1 VDADQLVGVGD
12 GLGPAADLDA
22 TRPPGSVL
30 ARSSMTMAAWAAR
43 ATSRYFMVLFIF
55 DGGQL
60 DAGNGLSGAAPGEI
74 EEVRFWADPDLADA
88 LPPRL
93 RGRVASAPR
102 GQGDTYLERE
112 AATGP

>member
-1 VDADQLVGVGD
+1 MAANSTPVMVYL
-12 GLGPAADLDA
+12 GLHQ
-22 TRPPGSVL
+22 
-30 ARSSMTMAAWAAR
+30 ARSKK
-43 ATSRYFMVLFIF
+43 
-55 DGGQL
+55 
-60 DAGNGLSGAAPGEI
+60 SG
-74 EEVRFWADPDLADA
+74 FWADPDLADA

>member
-1 VDADQLVGVGD
+1 
-12 GLGPAADLDA
+12 
-22 TRPPGSVL
+22 
-30 ARSSMTMAAWAAR
+30 MTMAAWAAR

-112 AATGP
+112 AATEPQPPASTMTRR